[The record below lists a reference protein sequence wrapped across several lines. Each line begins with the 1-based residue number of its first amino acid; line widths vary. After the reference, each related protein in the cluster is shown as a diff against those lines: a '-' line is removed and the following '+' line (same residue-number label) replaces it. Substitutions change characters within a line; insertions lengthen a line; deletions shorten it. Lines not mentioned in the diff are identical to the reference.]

1 MSSIEQKGRVWMSTA
16 ADALFHFD
24 VQETR
29 DDQDWR
35 VFTVTC
41 HGRLTS
47 ATGQSLHDAVK
58 GLIEQGG
65 HILIDCADVP
75 FVDSS
80 GLGVLVGL
88 KVSAVSKGYCTLE
101 LVNLSPRL
109 SDLLNL
115 TKLTAIFSR

>member
-1 MSSIEQKGRVWMSTA
+1 MATA
-16 ADALFHFD
+16 SDALFYFD
-24 VQETR
+24 VQETK
-29 DDQDWR
+29 DEQDWR

-41 HGRLTS
+41 HGKLTG
-47 ATGQSLHDAVK
+47 ATGESLHTAVK

-88 KVSAVSKGYCTLE
+88 KVSAISKGYCTLE
-101 LVNLSPRL
+101 LVNLSPRI
-109 SDLLNL
+109 SDLLNWPTL
-115 TKLTAIFSR
+115 PSIFSR

>member
-1 MSSIEQKGRVWMSTA
+1 MATVP
-16 ADALFHFD
+16 DASFYFD
-24 VQETR
+24 VEETR

-47 ATGQSLHDAVK
+47 ATGQGLHDAVK

>member
-1 MSSIEQKGRVWMSTA
+1 MATA
-16 ADALFHFD
+16 ADASFHFD
-24 VQETR
+24 VEETK
-29 DDQDWR
+29 DEQDWR

-47 ATGQSLHDAVK
+47 ATGQSLHDEVK
-58 GLIEQGG
+58 GLIDQGG
-65 HILIDCADVP
+65 HILVDCSDVP

-88 KVSAVSKGYCTLE
+88 KVSAISKGYCTLE
-101 LVNLSPRL
+101 LVKLSPRI

>member
-1 MSSIEQKGRVWMSTA
+1 MATA
-16 ADALFHFD
+16 SEAPFYFD
-24 VQETR
+24 VEETR
-29 DDQDWR
+29 DEQDWR

-65 HILIDCADVP
+65 HIVIDCADVP

-88 KVSAVSKGYCTLE
+88 NVSAIGKGYCTLE
-101 LVNLSPRL
+101 LSNLSPRV

-115 TKLTAIFSR
+115 TKLTSIFSR

>member
-29 DDQDWR
+29 DEQDWR

>member
-1 MSSIEQKGRVWMSTA
+1 MATVSEVS
-16 ADALFHFD
+16 FHFD
-24 VQETR
+24 MAESK
-29 DDQDWR
+29 DEQDWR

-47 ATGQSLHDAVK
+47 ATGESLHTAVK

-65 HILIDCADVP
+65 HILIDCSDVP

-88 KVSAVSKGYCTLE
+88 KVSAISKGYCTLE
-101 LVNLSPRL
+101 LVNLSPRV

-115 TKLTAIFSR
+115 TKLTSIFSK

>member
-1 MSSIEQKGRVWMSTA
+1 MATA
-16 ADALFHFD
+16 ADGSFHFD
-24 VQETR
+24 VDETK

-35 VFTVTC
+35 VFKVTC

-47 ATGQSLHDAVK
+47 ATGESLHTAVK
-58 GLIEQGG
+58 GLIDRGG

-88 KVSAVSKGYCTLE
+88 KVSAISKGYCTLE

-109 SDLLNL
+109 TDLLNL
-115 TKLTAIFSR
+115 TKLTQIFSR

>member
-1 MSSIEQKGRVWMSTA
+1 MTTA
-16 ADALFHFD
+16 ADASFHFD
-24 VQETR
+24 VEETK
-29 DDQDWR
+29 DEQDWR

-47 ATGQSLHDAVK
+47 ATGESLHTEVK

-88 KVSAVSKGYCTLE
+88 KVSAISKGYCTLE
-101 LVNLSPRL
+101 LVNLSPRI

-115 TKLTAIFSR
+115 TKLTSIFSR

>member
-1 MSSIEQKGRVWMSTA
+1 MTTA
-16 ADALFHFD
+16 ADASFHFE
-24 VQETR
+24 VEETK
-29 DDQDWR
+29 DAQDWR
-35 VFTVTC
+35 VFTVKC

-47 ATGQSLHDAVK
+47 ATGEALHAEVK

-65 HILIDCADVP
+65 HILIDCSDVP

-88 KVSAVSKGYCTLE
+88 KVSAISRGYCTLE
-101 LVNLSPRL
+101 LVNLQPRI

-115 TKLTAIFSR
+115 TKLTSLFSR

>member
-1 MSSIEQKGRVWMSTA
+1 META
-16 ADALFHFD
+16 SEASFHFD
-24 VQETR
+24 VEESK

-41 HGRLTS
+41 HGRLTG
-47 ATGQSLHDAVK
+47 ATGEGLHIAIK

-88 KVSAVSKGYCTLE
+88 KVSAISKGYCTLE
-101 LVNLSPRL
+101 LVNLSPRI

-115 TKLTAIFSR
+115 TKLTSIFSR

>member
-1 MSSIEQKGRVWMSTA
+1 MTTA
-16 ADALFHFD
+16 SDASFHFD
-24 VQETR
+24 VAETKDEQE
-29 DDQDWR
+29 WR

-47 ATGQSLHDAVK
+47 ATGESLHTEVK

-65 HILIDCADVP
+65 HILIDCADVL

-80 GLGVLVGL
+80 GLGLLVGL
-88 KVSAVSKGYCTLE
+88 KVSAISKGYCTLE
-101 LVNLSPRL
+101 LVNLSPRI

-115 TKLTAIFSR
+115 TKLTSIFSR

>member
-1 MSSIEQKGRVWMSTA
+1 MATA
-16 ADALFHFD
+16 SEASFHFD
-24 VQETR
+24 VDESK

-35 VFTVTC
+35 VYTVTC
-41 HGRLTS
+41 HGRLTG
-47 ATGQSLHDAVK
+47 ATGEGLHTSVK

-80 GLGVLVGL
+80 GLGVLVAL
-88 KVSAVSKGYCTLE
+88 KVSAISKGYCTLE
-101 LVNLSPRL
+101 LVNLSPRI

-115 TKLTAIFSR
+115 TKLTSIFAR

>member
-1 MSSIEQKGRVWMSTA
+1 MATA
-16 ADALFHFD
+16 SDALFHFD

-58 GLIEQGG
+58 ELIDQGG

-115 TKLTAIFSR
+115 TKLTSIFSR

>member
-1 MSSIEQKGRVWMSTA
+1 MATA
-16 ADALFHFD
+16 SEASFHFD
-24 VQETR
+24 VEESLDEQN
-29 DDQDWR
+29 WR
-35 VFTVTC
+35 VFNVTC

-47 ATGQSLHDAVK
+47 ATGESLHVAVK
-58 GLIEQGG
+58 ELIEKGG

-88 KVSAVSKGYCTLE
+88 KVSAISKGYCTLE
-101 LVNLSPRL
+101 LVKLSPRI

-115 TKLTAIFSR
+115 TKLTSIFSR

>member
-1 MSSIEQKGRVWMSTA
+1 META
-16 ADALFHFD
+16 SKASFHFD
-24 VQETR
+24 IDETK
-29 DDQDWR
+29 DEQDWR
-35 VFTVTC
+35 VYTVTC

-47 ATGQSLHDAVK
+47 ATGQSLHDTVK

-65 HILIDCADVP
+65 HIRIDCADVP

-88 KVSAVSKGYCTLE
+88 KVSAISKGYCTLE
-101 LVNLSPRL
+101 LENLSPRV

-115 TKLTAIFSR
+115 TKLTSIFAR

>member
-1 MSSIEQKGRVWMSTA
+1 MATA
-16 ADALFHFD
+16 SEASFHFD
-24 VQETR
+24 VAESKN
-29 DDQDWR
+29 DQDWR

-47 ATGQSLHDAVK
+47 ATGESLHTAVK
-58 GLIEQGG
+58 RLIEQGG
-65 HILIDCADVP
+65 HILIDCADVS

-88 KVSAVSKGYCTLE
+88 KVSAISKGYCTLE

-115 TKLTAIFSR
+115 TKLTQLFSR